1 MWCAPSSFLI
11 PNWYTHGFCLCRKQ
25 ELCGIRTEGWRF
37 FRVSPLSFS
46 FVCFCL
52 LPRSWSLF
60 CHCLLLCIRV
70 LFCMCLCLMNFAFVF
85 AENYSSKWWWGLEI
99 GGVAPLQSLA
109 IPSRHSPLQGYP
121 PTLNTHNT
129 LIFKTKEQTWIGDS
143 TLPKAQ
149 LTQQLGQLQQQQTV
163 NGHTLLRVTKKFH
176 FVVKVFIGWCQAV
189 ASGKLCPNYC
199 HCFSQ
204 LHQYWILMSHFKR
217 SYCSS
222 SFFKSTL
229 WRGQTLDF
237 FERDF
242 QKRGNIR
249 EGGGGDLLLRNKI

>member
-60 CHCLLLCIRV
+60 CHCLLLCIRL

-129 LIFKTKEQTWIGDS
+129 LILKTKEQTWIGDS

-163 NGHTLLRVTKKFH
+163 NGHTMLRVTKKFH
-176 FVVKVFIGWCQAV
+176 FFIGC
-189 ASGKLCPNYC
+189 C
-199 HCFSQ
+199 
-204 LHQYWILMSHFKR
+204 KR
-217 SYCSS
+217 
-222 SFFKSTL
+222 
-229 WRGQTLDF
+229 
-237 FERDF
+237 
-242 QKRGNIR
+242 
-249 EGGGGDLLLRNKI
+249 

>member
-11 PNWYTHGFCLCRKQ
+11 PNWYTHGFVGLVLKV
-25 ELCGIRTEGWRF
+25 EDFL
-37 FRVSPLSFS
+37 VSPLSFLLFV
-46 FVCFCL
+46 FVCCPSHGLCFVIVFRYVFVFC
-52 LPRSWSLF
+52 SVCVF
-60 CHCLLLCIRV
+60 I
-70 LFCMCLCLMNFAFVF
+70 F

-129 LIFKTKEQTWIGDS
+129 LILKTKEQTWIGDS

-163 NGHTLLRVTKKFH
+163 NGHTMLRVTKKFH

-217 SYCSS
+217 SYSSS